1 MTTPATM
8 RGVVLPGQR
17 RVEIRDFPVPQPGI
31 GQVLVKMKAS
41 SICGSDIRA
50 IYREHLGHGPEG
62 YQNVIAGHEPCGQIV
77 TVGQGCKRFQ
87 PGDRVILYH
96 ISGCGVCNDCRNGY
110 MISCTSPLR
119 AAYGW
124 QRDGGHADYCL
135 AEEHTCIALPDEL
148 SDVDGALVAC
158 GFGTVYE
165 ALNRVRVSGEDRV
178 LITGMGPVGMA
189 AGLVAKAMGAPLVIG
204 ADVAPARLAFARQVG
219 ALDHAITADEGALA
233 HIQNLTH
240 GHGCEVSVDCSG
252 SPAGRLLALQGTRRW
267 GRALWVGEGNNVEF
281 DVSQTVIHNQ
291 ITIYGSWVTSTKH
304 MEDLVEKLVQWQLK
318 PERIV
323 SHRFPLEE
331 AAEAYRVADAGQSG
345 KVVIVFT

>member
-1 MTTPATM
+1 M
-8 RGVVLPGQR
+8 RGVLLPGDR
-17 RVEIRDFPVPQPGI
+17 SVDIRQFPVPEPGS
-31 GQVLVKMKAS
+31 GQVLVKMMAS

-62 YQNVIAGHEPCGQIV
+62 YQGVIAGHEPCGQIV
-77 TVGQGCKRFQ
+77 QVGPGCKRFCF
-87 PGDRVILYH
+87 GDRVILYH
-96 ISGCGVCNDCRNGY
+96 ISGCGCCNDCRQGY

-135 AEEHTCIALPDEL
+135 AEENTCVLLPDEL
-148 SDVDGALVAC
+148 SYVDGALVAC

-165 ALNRVRVSGEDRV
+165 ALNRVRVSGEDRL

-189 AGLVAKAMGAPLVIG
+189 AGLVAKKMGATQVFGVDTSLSRLQFAQQTGCIDQAIV
-204 ADVAPARLAFARQVG
+204 ADDD
-219 ALDHAITADEGALA
+219 ALRAIKDATGEL
-233 HIQNLTH
+233 
-240 GHGCEVSVDCSG
+240 GCEVSIDCSG

-267 GRALWVGEGNNVEF
+267 GRAVWVGEGNTVEF

-304 MEDLVEKLVQWQLK
+304 MEDLVEKLVEWQLK
-318 PERIV
+318 PEVIV
-323 SHRFPLEE
+323 SHRFTLDQ
-331 AAEAYRVADAGQSG
+331 ADEAYKVADAGQSG
-345 KVVIVFT
+345 KVVIVME